1 MNITLAGMACGQILT
16 LFEFA
21 FRYPE
26 SEESKTRGQQL
37 EELEHHFIDD
47 EPPTEEDTISK
58 TEDKKEAATQFD
70 PDVPR
75 TKKHRFGQCRDELKD
90 LVPLDKAMPII
101 PSTSVKLS
109 ETGVP
114 RSYYSDREASEG
126 QSIYRC
132 LLTKP
137 GTETPCSYYAAQMA
151 AVTTHL
157 RRKHLKLCL
166 KFVSVTR
173 RAIQL
178 TPCHFTSKQ
187 LIKIRVPTGL
197 SLPLCWREILW
208 RLLTKFSPK
217 ISRRLKVLPQSLQK
231 NHRMIKCSSVCL
243 L

>member
-1 MNITLAGMACGQILT
+1 MNIALAGTACGQILT

-21 FRYPE
+21 FGYPE

-37 EELEHHFIDD
+37 EELESHFIDD
-47 EPPTEEDTISK
+47 EPSTKEDT
-58 TEDKKEAATQFD
+58 ENEKEAATQFD

-75 TKKHRFGQCRDELKD
+75 AKKRQFGQCCDKLKD
-90 LVPLDKAMPII
+90 LVPLHKAMPII

-157 RRKHLKLCL
+157 HCKHLKLCL
-166 KFVSVTR
+166 KCHLCDKKSYSANTMSLHLKTAHKDQSANWFEP
-173 RAIQL
+173 
-178 TPCHFTSKQ
+178 TP
-187 LIKIRVPTGL
+187 
-197 SLPLCWREILW
+197 PLEGDTVEITDQI
-208 RLLTKFSPK
+208 LTKNLQEIEGVTSEPTEE
-217 ISRRLKVLPQSLQK
+217 PQD
-231 NHRMIKCSSVCL
+231 N
-243 L
+243 